1 MSSMDLNTMYRTAEG
16 ENPPVPQHHIHHTYI
31 IYTIYT
37 IYIIYHTGPVLLKRN
52 AHGSFP
58 DTAHSITIFTQKTTR

>member
-1 MSSMDLNTMYRTAEG
+1 MSSMDFNTMYRTAGG
-16 ENPPVPQHHIHHTYI
+16 EKPPVPQHHIHHIYI
-31 IYTIYT
+31 IYT

-58 DTAHSITIFTQKTTR
+58 DTAHSITFFAQKTTR